1 MLTIPFKLKPGDE
14 IRVIAPARS
23 LAIISQETKSYA
35 ETVLGQMWLHVSY
48 GKHTMEI
55 DEFASSSIQSRIND
69 LHEAFADKN
78 VKGILT
84 VVGWF
89 NCNQLLQYIDYD
101 LIKNNPKILCG
112 FSDITA
118 LSNAITAKTNLVTYY
133 GPHFSTFGMQLG
145 NEYTKSYFQKTL
157 MQEDTFLIEASAQ
170 RSDDLRFLD
179 QQKREFFDNPGWI
192 VINEWTAEGTL
203 YAGHLSTFQLLQ
215 GTEYMPNIQDSIL
228 MIEESEEF
236 GKYTSFEFDRI
247 LQSLIHQPGFA
258 GVKWILIGR
267 FQKQTDMTIEKLKKI
282 ISTKKE
288 LEHIPIL
295 ADVNIWHVSPIVTL
309 PIGWTIKM
317 KISNNKAIVEVVNH

>member
-1 MLTIPFKLKPGDE
+1 M
-14 IRVIAPARS
+14 
-23 LAIISQETKSYA
+23 
-35 ETVLGQMWLHVSY
+35 
-48 GKHTMEI
+48 
-55 DEFASSSIQSRIND
+55 
-69 LHEAFADKN
+69 
-78 VKGILT
+78 
-84 VVGWF
+84 
-89 NCNQLLQYIDYD
+89 
-101 LIKNNPKILCG
+101 
-112 FSDITA
+112 
-118 LSNAITAKTNLVTYY
+118 
-133 GPHFSTFGMQLG
+133 
-145 NEYTKSYFQKTL
+145 
-157 MQEDTFLIEASAQ
+157 
-170 RSDDLRFLD
+170 
-179 QQKREFFDNPGWI
+179 
-192 VINEWTAEGTL
+192 